1 MAVLTFP
8 SDERGLARRGS
19 NAPLRPKVPQQTAS
33 TLGGLFGDD
42 SKQIDLED
50 LIRIKE

>member
-1 MAVLTFP
+1 M
-8 SDERGLARRGS
+8 
-19 NAPLRPKVPQQTAS
+19 VPQQPAA

-50 LIRIKE
+50 LIHKAMEGK